1 MLRSWCA
8 LGSTSVAATMS
19 FALGGMRIAA
29 GGRRDHGSP
38 AIHRQRN
45 AYDAA
50 ERDRGQSRHGRRSS
64 CRSKPPVQI
73 ALLSLRKSGRQEVL
87 RLSTWAC

>member
-50 ERDRGQSRHGRRSS
+50 LREIAASRGTDAARVAGQSLPF
-64 CRSKPPVQI
+64 K
-73 ALLSLRKSGRQEVL
+73 
-87 RLSTWAC
+87 